1 MLVSCH
7 STTGTETRSLTR
19 TRELARFR
27 FSGKAVTL
35 SADRKSGAYIY
46 IHYQLD
52 MSRFTAYAIV
62 AVVLLLSGFP
72 QSSLAVTCDSF
83 TSAAACDGVFTD
95 AGRCK
100 WNAAT
105 RTCETSGESL
115 PEGMVGITSIPDN
128 VELTPGPSGSE
139 GSSGTFGSPPPVN
152 GSGLESMAYA
162 PAPEPENLP
171 LSRIFEDGNVQA
183 AAGPGG
189 DC

>member
-1 MLVSCH
+1 MNK
-7 STTGTETRSLTR
+7 STVCAI
-19 TRELARFR
+19 LA
-27 FSGKAVTL
+27 
-35 SADRKSGAYIY
+35 
-46 IHYQLD
+46 
-52 MSRFTAYAIV
+52 V
-62 AVVLLLSGFP
+62 ALLLSGFP
-72 QSSLAVTCDSF
+72 QMSFAVTCDSF
-83 TSAAACDGVFTD
+83 TSEAACDGVFTD
-95 AGRCK
+95 AGGCK

-105 RTCETSGESL
+105 GACETSGESL

-139 GSSGTFGSPPPVN
+139 GSSGTFGSSPPVN

-162 PAPEPENLP
+162 PAPENLP

>member
-1 MLVSCH
+1 
-7 STTGTETRSLTR
+7 
-19 TRELARFR
+19 
-27 FSGKAVTL
+27 
-35 SADRKSGAYIY
+35 
-46 IHYQLD
+46 